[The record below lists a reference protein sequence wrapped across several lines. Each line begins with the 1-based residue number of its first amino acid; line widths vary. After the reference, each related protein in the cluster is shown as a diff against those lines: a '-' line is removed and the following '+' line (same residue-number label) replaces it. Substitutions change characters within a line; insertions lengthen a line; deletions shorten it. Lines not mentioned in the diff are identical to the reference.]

1 MLLMVL
7 PAVGAGLGVGV
18 GLLFEELDEGGG
30 VLEGAVEAEELLEP
44 VGVGAEA
51 TAGMGAVAELLPKEA
66 VPPHPPKA
74 AITALS
80 TPA

>member
-1 MLLMVL
+1 
-7 PAVGAGLGVGV
+7 
-18 GLLFEELDEGGG
+18 
-30 VLEGAVEAEELLEP
+30 LLEP

-51 TAGMGAVAELLPKEA
+51 TAGMGAVAELLPAELLPKEA